1 VQKNHN
7 LQTSAKAELWLTDP
21 GDSVLFKRML
31 IGTIAGSQSQ
41 QQTITVNKA
50 KTYQSM
56 DGFGYALTGGSAML
70 IDKMGAPARAK
81 LLSEL
86 FGTNGNS
93 IGVSYLRISVGSSDL
108 DDHVFSYDDLP
119 AGETDQQ
126 LKKFSLANDEGHLIP
141 VLKQILAINP
151 KIKILVSPW
160 SPPAWM
166 KTNGETHGGNLKPEY
181 YQTYAQ
187 YFVKYIKGMKTHG
200 ISIDALTIQN
210 EPLNPKNNPSMV
222 MEAPEQADFIIKALG
237 PALKKAMLKTKIVL
251 YDHNADRP
259 DYPISILDNK
269 EAAKYIDGSA
279 FHLYG
284 GKIDTLTS
292 VHNAHPDK
300 NLYFTEQ
307 WVGAPGNLKNEL
319 KFHIKELIIGA
330 PRNWCRNVLEWNM
343 ASDQNQEPHTPG
355 GCDRCLGAITITKDK
370 VTRNPA
376 YYIIAQ
382 AAKFV
387 RPGSK
392 RVESNLLPQLPNVA
406 FVTPKGETVV
416 IVYNNGDAK
425 ESFNIRSGMKM
436 VSSSLNAGAVG
447 TYVLK

>member
-1 VQKNHN
+1 
-7 LQTSAKAELWLTDP
+7 
-21 GDSVLFKRML
+21 
-31 IGTIAGSQSQ
+31 
-41 QQTITVNKA
+41 
-50 KTYQSM
+50 M

-70 IDKMGAPARAK
+70 IRKMSAAAQAK
-81 LLSEL
+81 LLNEL
-86 FGTNGNS
+86 FGTKGNS

-119 AGETDQQ
+119 AGETDPQ

-181 YQTYAQ
+181 YQTYAN
-187 YFVKYIKGMKTHG
+187 YFVKYIKGMKSHG

-210 EPLNPKNNPSMV
+210 EPLNPKNNPSMI

-237 PALKKAMLKTKIVL
+237 PALQKAMLKTKIVL

-269 EAAKYIDGSA
+269 EAAKYVDGSA

-292 VHNAHPDK
+292 VHNAHPAK

-330 PRNWCRNVLEWNM
+330 PRNWCRNVIEWNL
-343 ASDQNQEPHTPG
+343 ASDQKQEPHTPG
-355 GCDRCLGAITITKDK
+355 GCDRCLGAITITGDN

-376 YYIIAQ
+376 YYIIAH

-392 RVESNLLPQLPNVA
+392 RVESNMLPQLPNVA
-406 FVTPKGETVV
+406 FITPNGKTVV
-416 IVYNNGDAK
+416 IVYNNGSAK
-425 ESFNIRSGMKM
+425 ESFNIRNGIKM